1 MANAAEW
8 KRRIGARLQQLR
20 ELRAWSLTDLE
31 RRTGGRLLKSRL
43 SNYEQG
49 TRLVGVEEAEILAEA
64 LGEAPAHIL
73 CLDEDMP
80 ALSKSEA
87 QLIADLRALPEKDRA
102 QYLSKIA
109 ALALAHKLP
118 VPDER
123 VMRTAYNPEKRPA
136 EAAAPKKRPASR
148 HDQ

>member
-1 MANAAEW
+1 MATAAEW

-20 ELRAWSLTDLE
+20 ELREWSLADLE
-31 RRTGGRLLKSRL
+31 RQTGGRLIKSRL

-49 TRLVGVEEAEILAEA
+49 TRAFGLREAEILAEA
-64 LGEAPAHIL
+64 LGEGMAHIL
-73 CLDEDMP
+73 CLDDDMP

-87 QLIADLRALPEKDRA
+87 ELISNLRALPENERA
-102 QYLSKIA
+102 QYASKIA

-136 EAAAPKKRPASR
+136 DAAAPKKRAPGR